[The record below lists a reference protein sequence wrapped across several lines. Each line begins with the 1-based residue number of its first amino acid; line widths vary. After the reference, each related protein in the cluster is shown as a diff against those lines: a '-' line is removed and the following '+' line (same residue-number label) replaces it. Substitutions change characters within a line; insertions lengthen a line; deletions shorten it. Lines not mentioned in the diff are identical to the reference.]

1 MAQHNVSVPFELMLH
16 WKQNCMNL
24 YLPNA
29 VIALPASISAREKSL
44 KVKFGVDLFQEMKSL
59 TYMDVVPV

>member
-1 MAQHNVSVPFELMLH
+1 MNPYL
-16 WKQNCMNL
+16 QN
-24 YLPNA
+24 A
-29 VIALPASISAREKSL
+29 EIALLVSISARERSL

>member
-1 MAQHNVSVPFELMLH
+1 MLH

-44 KVKFGVDLFQEMKSL
+44 KVKFGVDRFQEMKSL